1 MAAVQEEQ
9 LDPRIQVELE
19 KLNTATDD
27 INKLES
33 KLEETN
39 NVFSSTFAEST
50 ARLKTMG
57 KKLGNCIEKARPY
70 YEALELARTSQ
81 LECQRAAVQYQRAN
95 ALHQAAKETIA
106 LAEERFV
113 NSRSEN
119 WQFDSAWQEMLNH
132 ATMKVMEAEA
142 QKAASEREHMRRA
155 AVFQQEEQRVQQLQ
169 RGLKSSINKSLG
181 YFEEKLR
188 VEAQLEGQ
196 KERVQQLQTAIAAAK
211 ATYAQS
217 LRRLEQISEQIHEQR
232 RCQMPREPGVG
243 AELTSPPPG
252 EDHQYNKND
261 KHFLPPADLSQDEK
275 YWESLRE
282 KLEKLNE
289 NGDKCL
295 ASDTLEAAS
304 PESAEGRER
313 SLTGSSDPS
322 SCNGERVVSGQSS
335 SQESES
341 DGGSSSEG
349 ASQSP
354 SDVAAEGAVTSSLKA
369 AESDDGNVDEKVTKG
384 RRTPPGSCVEVVN
397 VDEIE
402 GSRGTTPNELSVG
415 SAAEE
420 SCQGKASCKTSV
432 MLSKPFHDAMPEKD
446 CTAQLVSGKEMTMT
460 KDCEIG
466 TNELEIIE
474 LDEEVEDVF
483 EGNLG
488 DGNAVEKEKGD
499 GSSSP
504 PPAPCQPSKNLTVIV
519 EELEHCALPE

>member
-1 MAAVQEEQ
+1 
-9 LDPRIQVELE
+9 
-19 KLNTATDD
+19 
-27 INKLES
+27 
-33 KLEETN
+33 
-39 NVFSSTFAEST
+39 
-50 ARLKTMG
+50 
-57 KKLGNCIEKARPY
+57 
-70 YEALELARTSQ
+70 
-81 LECQRAAVQYQRAN
+81 
-95 ALHQAAKETIA
+95 
-106 LAEERFV
+106 
-113 NSRSEN
+113 
-119 WQFDSAWQEMLNH
+119 
-132 ATMKVMEAEA
+132 
-142 QKAASEREHMRRA
+142 
-155 AVFQQEEQRVQQLQ
+155 
-169 RGLKSSINKSLG
+169 
-181 YFEEKLR
+181 
-188 VEAQLEGQ
+188 
-196 KERVQQLQTAIAAAK
+196 
-211 ATYAQS
+211 
-217 LRRLEQISEQIHEQR
+217 
-232 RCQMPREPGVG
+232 MPREPGVG

-275 YWESLRE
+275 VCYLIYGVVQILHLCILKYNIYIFLDKNNVRRLFNIYKFTSFAICSHFKAILRGAYYTTYFQYWESLRE

-313 SLTGSSDPS
+313 SLTGSSDPL

-402 GSRGTTPNELSVG
+402 GSRGTTPTELSVG